1 LQATRLPLQAEMN
14 LSRFLKYWLP
24 AILWMV
30 LIFVGSTD
38 LMSAEQTSHFLVP
51 FLRWLKP
58 DISIETLNTMQ
69 FAIRKIAHVT
79 EYGVLAWLLWRAFRA
94 RTFSKHAL
102 WKLASSALLISACYA
117 ALDEFHQSFVITRT
131 ASVHDVM
138 IDIVGAMIAIVTCWG
153 ATHLRQHRLT
163 T

>member
-1 LQATRLPLQAEMN
+1 MN

-58 DISIETLNTMQ
+58 DISIETLNAMQ